1 MSIDF
6 NKLFDPDKEKINSD
20 VSEIDEILEL
30 NEIYYIISK
39 KIIEYRKENG
49 LTQKEL
55 AKKISVNQTMISKL
69 ESGNYN
75 PTFKQI
81 HKISR
86 KLTNSANMFKMI
98 LKEIIQSL
106 DNINNV
112 EFTTEV
118 ENKYEINISK
128 VYSKMTKKNKVIY
141 FEEYYNKGDKNYEEY
156 QSKNAIFG

>member
-39 KIIEYRKENG
+39 KIIEYRKENN

-55 AKKISVNQTMISKL
+55 AKKINVNQTMISKL

-98 LKEIIQSL
+98 LREIIQSL

-112 EFTTEV
+112 EFTTKI
-118 ENKYEINISK
+118 ENKYEMNISD
-128 VYSKMTKKNKVIY
+128 VYSRMSKKNKVLY
-141 FEEYYNKGDKNYEEY
+141 FKEYYDKGD
-156 QSKNAIFG
+156 

>member
-39 KIIEYRKENG
+39 KIIEYRKENN

-55 AKKISVNQTMISKL
+55 AKKINVNQTMISKL

-98 LKEIIQSL
+98 LREIIQSL

-112 EFTTEV
+112 EFTTKI
-118 ENKYEINISK
+118 ENKYEMNISD
-128 VYSKMTKKNKVIY
+128 VYSRMSKKNKVLY
-141 FEEYYNKGDKNYEEY
+141 FK
-156 QSKNAIFG
+156 